1 MDRLFRGA
9 FMESGS
15 PLSVGPLTEGQV
27 YYDGIVAHSNCSGAS
42 DTLDCLRKLPYDTF
56 KAAIDTTPSIFS
68 FQPEVGNKELM
79 SVRVMITQVISG
91 TEVSMGSLSGW

>member
-1 MDRLFRGA
+1 
-9 FMESGS
+9 MESGS

-56 KAAIDTTPSIFS
+56 KAAIDTSPSILS
-68 FQPEVGNKELM
+68 YQVSNKELM
-79 SVRVMITQVISG
+79 SVRVVITQVISG
-91 TEVSMGSLSGW
+91 IEVGMGSPSRWYFRYRKSSKSR